1 MPIPKG
7 TVRNMLLAIDV
18 GNTQTVLGIYD
29 GDKLV
34 HMWRLATNVDHTS
47 DELRIK
53 LRVLMQAEGLEN
65 SHIDGA
71 ILASVV
77 PALTHNWE
85 KTCYRSFCVKA
96 VVVSVAT
103 AGHLINIDA
112 SKFPELGSDR
122 VADAAAAKRIYGA
135 PVVVVDFGT
144 ATNIEIVDKNGTFV
158 GGIIAPGVESSVRS
172 LFTRAA
178 LLRSVELEDPGT
190 AIGSSTAECLKV
202 GVVYG
207 EAARV
212 DGLVDRVFEQLGYEA
227 PVVATGGLA
236 HRIAPISKRITEIN
250 LELTLEG
257 LRMIHEELSH

>member
-1 MPIPKG
+1 
-7 TVRNMLLAIDV
+7 MLLAIDV
-18 GNTQTVLGIYD
+18 GNTHTVLGIYD

-53 LRVLMQAEGLEN
+53 LFALMMAEGLEDSN
-65 SHIDGA
+65 IDGA

-85 KTCYRSFCVKA
+85 KACYRSFCVEA
-96 VVVSVAT
+96 IVVSVAS

-112 SKFPELGSDR
+112 QKFPELGADR
-122 VADAAAAKRIYGA
+122 VVDAAAAKSLYGA

-144 ATNIEIVDKNGTFV
+144 ATNIEIIDKEGAFV
-158 GGIIAPGVESSVRS
+158 GGIIAPGVDSSVRS
-172 LFTRAA
+172 LFARAA

-190 AIGSSTAECLKV
+190 AFGSSTAECLKV

-207 EAARV
+207 EAARI
-212 DGLVDRVFEQLGYEA
+212 DGLLDRVFDQLGYEA
-227 PVVATGGLA
+227 TVVATGGLA
-236 HRIAPISKRITEIN
+236 HRIAPVSRRITEIN
-250 LELTLEG
+250 LELTLQG
-257 LRMIHEELSH
+257 LRMIYDEISR